1 MDKETKCYF
10 SSDISEKISC
20 SKEPKFD
27 SLGFP
32 EVACPEFPCD
42 KVKLLWESH
51 KSLRYEKQI
60 ADLQVEND
68 QLKKKL
74 ESVKEFV
81 DAMLALHEWN
91 NDKPVKPDHQC
102 GSPNALCD
110 CNCVNWARYCE
121 DQERLRKAKEKLGGS
136 F

>member
-91 NDKPVKPDHQC
+91 NDKPVKYLRFKVRSRFQRTPWWR
-102 GSPNALCD
+102 PRR
-110 CNCVNWARYCE
+110 WIRR
-121 DQERLRKAKEKLGGS
+121 ER
-136 F
+136 